1 MSASSVAGGDY
12 LSRESDSSRTVP
24 GDQQASTARNGR
36 HRAELMVALIAA
48 LAGGLISIAGSLAG
62 VYRQTTDGDHH
73 MRQSMRHEAVDKF
86 IDEYSIVKV
95 ELQHYGDMRIPA
107 TGITH
112 DDQAALRKHVHG
124 VEGACAR
131 LVLVAPELVGPAT
144 NFRKVLI
151 DWGHA
156 ISEPRRTA
164 GNIMRASFSGM
175 TRPRPPSSPRPKQL
189 SSSHRRNHARRGDRT
204 ASRVLV

>member
-1 MSASSVAGGDY
+1 MSASSLAGGDY
-12 LSRESDSSRTVP
+12 LSRDSDASRTVP
-24 GDQQASTARNGR
+24 SDPRAGTARKSR
-36 HRAELMVALIAA
+36 HTAELMVALIAA
-48 LAGGLISIAGSLAG
+48 LAGGLIRIAGSLAG
-62 VYRQTTDGDHH
+62 VYWQTTDGDHH
-73 MRQSMRHEAVDKF
+73 MRQSMRHAAVDKF

-107 TGITH
+107 TGIAH

-144 NFRKVLI
+144 NFRNVLI

-156 ISEPRRTA
+156 ISEPPPY
-164 GNIMRASFSGM
+164 GQQHHESFVQRYDAAQAAFL
-175 TRPRPPSSPRPKQL
+175 TEAKAAL
-189 SSSHRRNHARRGDRT
+189 ELA
-204 ASRVLV
+204 